1 MLPSRPL
8 TRWNFTHWKKLLAD
22 RFQLILSYDKTFII
36 DFRKLKRDCC
46 CAALFQA
53 WFLAV
58 GPYYKFQSH
67 LHWSF
72 KTRSNIW
79 QNYQQ
84 MVKPVIKQRESNKNI
99 VGVNAKC
106 FFRIFKLFIQ
116 NIQRQHLSAKL
127 KVWLPLRRLFF
138 TGLIIWWCSLP
149 LKE

>member
-8 TRWNFTHWKKLLAD
+8 RWNFTHWKKLLAD

-46 CAALFQA
+46 CAAALFQT

-84 MVKPVIKQRESNKNI
+84 MVKPVIKQHESNKNI

-106 FFRIFKLFIQ
+106 FLGFTSFSIKISKDSIYRQ
-116 NIQRQHLSAKL
+116 NWKYGCRFAVSFSRA
-127 KVWLPLRRLFF
+127 
-138 TGLIIWWCSLP
+138 
-149 LKE
+149 